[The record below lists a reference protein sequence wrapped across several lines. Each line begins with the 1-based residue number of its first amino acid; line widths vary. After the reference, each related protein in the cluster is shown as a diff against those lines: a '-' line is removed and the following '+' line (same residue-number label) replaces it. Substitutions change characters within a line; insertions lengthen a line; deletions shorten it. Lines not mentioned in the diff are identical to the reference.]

1 MANAWRWFHQLGS
14 PKYLFQKTGQW
25 LPWIWGAT
33 LILLAV
39 GLYYSL
45 WASPIEVRQGQ
56 GHTVRIMYVHVP
68 AAALSMIAYIAMAIA
83 ATVGL
88 VWKMKMAFAAVRSI
102 APVGAA
108 MTFLALFTGSV
119 WGKPTWGTW
128 WEWDARMTSELLLL
142 FLYLG
147 YIALHASFSDRSKAD
162 KAGAILAIVG
172 VINIPIIYFSVKW
185 WNTLHQGYSVT
196 QKGALA
202 PEFQQ
207 PLFIMIGAMYLL
219 FIALVLMRLR
229 AEIILRNQKARWV
242 TEWATGQSTE
252 RGDA

>member
-1 MANAWRWFHQLGS
+1 
-14 PKYLFQKTGQW
+14 
-25 LPWIWGAT
+25 
-33 LILLAV
+33 
-39 GLYYSL
+39 
-45 WASPIEVRQGQ
+45 
-56 GHTVRIMYVHVP
+56 
-68 AAALSMIAYIAMAIA
+68 
-83 ATVGL
+83 
-88 VWKMKMAFAAVRSI
+88 MKMAFAVVRSI

-196 QKGALA
+196 EKGALDPA
-202 PEFQQ
+202 FQM
-207 PLFIMIGAMYLL
+207 PLFLMLGAIYLL
-219 FIALVLMRLR
+219 FAALVLMRLR
-229 AEIILRNQKARWV
+229 AEIILRNQKSRWV
-242 TEWATGQSTE
+242 KEWASGSE
-252 RGDA
+252 VKS